1 MGEKSFTLS
10 PLEGM
15 AFFVQEPEK
24 FRIPSDVLVVGVENG
39 DNFRLLHRQQHLF
52 KARKVLLVSRYPQ
65 SDDLRNWLLS
75 VPNDYLH
82 FGDFDLA
89 GIHIYLT
96 EFYKYLGNR
105 ASFFVPDDIEIKLKN
120 GNATLYDR
128 QYARFCHLAPEDV
141 RLIPLVEMIHRY
153 HRVYEQEGYISSIVF
168 R

>member
-1 MGEKSFTLS
+1 
-10 PLEGM
+10 M
-15 AFFVQEPEK
+15 AKTWATKCCSGTYKNNYQLCCG
-24 FRIPSDVLVVGVENG
+24 I
-39 DNFRLLHRQQHLF
+39 
-52 KARKVLLVSRYPQ
+52 KV
-65 SDDLRNWLLS
+65 
-75 VPNDYLH
+75 
-82 FGDFDLA
+82 
-89 GIHIYLT
+89 YLT

-128 QYARFCHLAPEDV
+128 QYARFCHLVPEDV